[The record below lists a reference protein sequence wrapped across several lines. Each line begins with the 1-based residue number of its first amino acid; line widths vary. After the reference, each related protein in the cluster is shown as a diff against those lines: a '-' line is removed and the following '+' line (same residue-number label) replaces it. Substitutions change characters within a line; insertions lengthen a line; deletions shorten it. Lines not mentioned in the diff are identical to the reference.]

1 MSRAKEISRDTLVL
15 SISQYA
21 SQAANVLKGS
31 LLAKYWAL
39 LPGRVTQR
47 PRLRRVRVGL
57 YVLTLLGPG
66 NP

>member
-31 LLAKYWAL
+31 LLAKY
-39 LPGRVTQR
+39 
-47 PRLRRVRVGL
+47 
-57 YVLTLLGPG
+57 LGPYSLG
-66 NP
+66 G